1 MSIDSVVMSD
11 EEKLEKLREKAEKKG
26 LFEKA
31 KAMHKSLH
39 KKL

>member
-1 MSIDSVVMSD
+1 MTD
-11 EEKLEKLREKAEKKG
+11 EEKLEKLRDKAERKG

-39 KKL
+39 R